1 MAKIGGKR
9 LSLYDKF
16 KTNPSANMIL
26 NMPLAAGMSKGDMAK
41 KKSKEN
47 KERVGFDENYDASE
61 NTIGNLTDVLGIAD
75 LYDKQSGRPTFPS
88 SGMTIPSSAYMED
101 EKGGTDSNIR
111 SLMQSGEVK
120 ESRKSKKEKEEEEDR
135 PKGLFGFLDGVE
147 LDGDALIKAG
157 RAIEKG
163 EGLGG
168 AIEAYNDEMQANQA
182 AEVAKQEKEYDRK
195 RQAKLDELD
204 MAVQLNE
211 IAYKQSQMTSD
222 DQKLA
227 QDAAIAEAREKGIT
241 DLDSAEFAAIYSS
254 KLDQL
259 LSSKK
264 PTTLTLS
271 DINNQIGMNTLGFG
285 AYGDPDAQAAL
296 SGQGGNVK
304 VIPMTDVTK

>member
-182 AEVAKQEKEYDRK
+182 AEVAKQEKEYDRA
-195 RQAKLDELD
+195 RQKELDKLDL
-204 MAVQLNE
+204 AVKLNE
-211 IAYKQSQMTSD
+211 IDYKQSMMKPEDVKIAEQ
-222 DQKLA
+222 
-227 QDAAIAEAREKGIT
+227 AAIAEATSKKIKPGT
-241 DLDSAEFAAIYSS
+241 FEFAEILAKKLDMIINKEKPMTSA
-254 KLDQL
+254 KFMDNMTLDQL
-259 LSSKK
+259 VNTFQNPDGKGTAGNSA
-264 PTTLTLS
+264 
-271 DINNQIGMNTLGFG
+271 NQNLVDGTGLM
-285 AYGDPDAQAAL
+285 QE
-296 SGQGGNVK
+296 
-304 VIPMTDVTK
+304 